1 MDKNVDKDRLEEIC
15 TDYEYTIKTLERY
28 NGRIDKELDKHKAL
42 LAEMQD
48 KVTLQKE
55 QIERQKDKTR
65 HLEDQLSKQ
74 NRLIADMKG
83 FIIDKLGASAL
94 ETFYKETGRS
104 SNAENNGFDSIH
116 TQSQSD
122 PVQPDSIPT
131 QKRHDPAQHSLSKP
145 APLGESRRQNMMP
158 SQDNSKSTHT
168 LSEKDPNKKQSTP
181 SLTSSTKDHSVQPY
195 IETVRKKDER
205 AKLHGASCK
214 CCSKYYKASGALP
227 GPDGRLLTPEERIQS
242 SSRHRSRFKRE
253 RTPPAFWDDL
263 DFISSQQVNGEKGPR
278 SPKRSK

>member
-1 MDKNVDKDRLEEIC
+1 M
-15 TDYEYTIKTLERY
+15 
-28 NGRIDKELDKHKAL
+28 
-42 LAEMQD
+42 
-48 KVTLQKE
+48 
-55 QIERQKDKTR
+55 
-65 HLEDQLSKQ
+65 
-74 NRLIADMKG
+74 
-83 FIIDKLGASAL
+83 

-181 SLTSSTKDHSVQPY
+181 SLTRYATALAISSEMSLNINGSSTKDHSVQPY

-214 CCSKYYKASGALP
+214 CCSKVKMSL
-227 GPDGRLLTPEERIQS
+227 
-242 SSRHRSRFKRE
+242 
-253 RTPPAFWDDL
+253 
-263 DFISSQQVNGEKGPR
+263 
-278 SPKRSK
+278 